1 MVRRRQFIGLLG
13 SATAATWPLATRAQ
27 QTPLPLVG
35 FLGAGSAKSDAYRI
49 AAVRKGLVEAGYVDG
64 RNVGFEYRWA
74 EDEYGR
80 LPALATELVDR
91 GVAVI
96 VAIGG
101 TTAAMAAK
109 SATTTIPVVFQIGG
123 DPIAYGLVA
132 SLNKPGGNATG
143 VASLIGSLAAKQF
156 EVLHETIPNS
166 ALIGVLANNQNR
178 GMSEIVSG
186 AQAAADSV
194 GQKIVLV
201 HAGKQ
206 SELEKAFTEMTRQD
220 VGALMIC
227 ADPFLNNACD
237 TLAELAARQK
247 LPAIHALHE
256 YTAAGGLMSYGA
268 SITDALRIAG
278 QYAGQILKGAK
289 AADLPVQRSVK
300 IELSINLKTAKTLG
314 VTVPTTLLA
323 RADEVIE

>member
-1 MVRRRQFIGLLG
+1 MRRCEFIGALA
-13 SATAATWPLATRAQ
+13 SATAATWSPATHAQ
-27 QTPLPLVG
+27 QTTLPVVG
-35 FLGAGSAKSDAYRI
+35 FLGAGSDKTDAYRI
-49 AAVRKGLVEAGYVDG
+49 AAVRKGLKEAGYVEG
-64 RNVGFEYRWA
+64 LNVGFEYRWA

-80 LPALATELVDR
+80 LPALAAELVHR

-109 SATTTIPVVFQIGG
+109 SATATIPVVFQIGG
-123 DPIAYGLVA
+123 DPIAYGLVS
-132 SLNKPGGNATG
+132 SLNKPGSNATG
-143 VASLIGSLAAKQF
+143 VASLIGTLAAKQF
-156 EVLHETIPNS
+156 EILHEMVPKS
-166 ALIGVLANNQNR
+166 ALIGVLANQDNR
-178 GMSEIVSG
+178 GMNEILSG

-194 GQKIVLV
+194 GQKIVV
-201 HAGKQ
+201 VQA
-206 SELEKAFTEMTRQD
+206 SRESDLEKAFAEIMRQE

-237 TLAELAARQK
+237 TLADLAARHK

-278 QYAGQILKGAK
+278 QYAAHILKGAK

-300 IELSINLKTAKTLG
+300 IELSINLKTAKKLG
-314 VTVPTTLLA
+314 LTVPSTLLV